1 MVPET
6 GAHRGIEE
14 AFLQA
19 SSTKTSATLLSEI
32 RDTGSEEAW
41 AAFESRYREMLV
53 RFCRSLG
60 VQHADSEDIIQGV
73 FSKLLTGL
81 KTFEYDPARGRFRD
95 YLFRCVRS
103 SLSDWA
109 ARPKPAGWSVVPE
122 DGANLSGGQATDQLL
137 EQEWVSHHYRL
148 ALEAVRHRVD
158 PNSIAVL
165 EATLT
170 GAAVQHIASSTG
182 LTEQA
187 VYKVQQRMRMYLK
200 AQIARQIRE
209 ENSSE

>member
-1 MVPET
+1 V
-6 GAHRGIEE
+6 R
-14 AFLQA
+14 A

-32 RDTGSEEAW
+32 RDNGSEEAW

-60 VQHADSEDIIQGV
+60 VQHADSEDIIQAV
-73 FSKLLTGL
+73 FAKLLIGL
-81 KTFEYDPARGRFRD
+81 QNFEYDPARGRFRD

-109 ARPKPAGWSVVPE
+109 ARPKPAGWSVVP
-122 DGANLSGGQATDQLL
+122 DGGAKLSDGRATDQAL

-148 ALEAVRHRVD
+148 ALEVVRQKVD
-158 PNSIAVL
+158 PSSIAVL

-170 GAAVQHIASSTG
+170 GAAVQDIARSTG
-182 LTEQA
+182 LSEQA
-187 VYKVQQRMRMYLK
+187 VYKAQQRMRTYLK
-200 AQIARQIRE
+200 AQIARQLRE
-209 ENSSE
+209 EEHSNE